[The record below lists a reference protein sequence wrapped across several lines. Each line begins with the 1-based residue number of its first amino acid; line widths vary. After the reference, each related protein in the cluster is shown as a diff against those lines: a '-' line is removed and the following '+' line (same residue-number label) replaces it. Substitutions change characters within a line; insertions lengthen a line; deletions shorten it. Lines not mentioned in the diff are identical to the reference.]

1 MEKAHL
7 DFETRGAV
15 DLLKVGAYRYV
26 EDKDTDIWLFSWR
39 LGSGPINRWLPGS
52 PPPTALL
59 EHIAAGGVV
68 TAHNAVFERLVWN
81 SVLRRTAGCESYP
94 RLTIAQ
100 MDCTMSRSLAIHLPA
115 DLDTLAKA
123 LDLSEQKDTE
133 GHTLMRKM
141 AKPRKRNDDGTFVW
155 WDDQSNIDRLA
166 VYCDQDVLTEC
177 AVDARLPPL
186 SADERRLWEL
196 DQKINDRGIALDLP
210 TIHACVEVLEIA
222 QTRAHARMNELTG
235 GAVRKCS
242 EALRIVEWL
251 NSRGISAT
259 SIAKSEHGELKAFA
273 DLAGDDVAREVIE
286 LRAEAAKSSTAKYTR
301 MLQVACEDG
310 RARGLLAYHRAHTGR
325 WGGAL
330 LQPQNLPSFDEDT
343 DLNGILGTID
353 IMEDTVC

>member
-1 MEKAHL
+1 VEKAHL

-166 VYCDQDVLTEC
+166 VYCDQDVL
-177 AVDARLPPL
+177 
-186 SADERRLWEL
+186 
-196 DQKINDRGIALDLP
+196 IALDLP